1 MPTYT
6 FLNSDTGEE
15 FDIVL
20 RIAELDD
27 YKRDHPQL
35 SLVHRS
41 APRIH
46 RDSGKQK
53 PDEGFRDV
61 LKSIKKAS
69 GRGNNINTF

>member
-41 APRIH
+41 APRIN

-69 GRGNNINTF
+69 GRGNHINTF